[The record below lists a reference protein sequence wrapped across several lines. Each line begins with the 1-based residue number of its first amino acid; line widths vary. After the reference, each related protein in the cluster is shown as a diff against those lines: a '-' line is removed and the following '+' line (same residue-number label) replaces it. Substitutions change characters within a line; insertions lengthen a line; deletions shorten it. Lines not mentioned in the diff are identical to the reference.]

1 MGKEFD
7 RWNEKKKVLN
17 RVEFDDYV
25 HEREVWW
32 CALGLNVGVEADG
45 KNKDFERPVLV
56 LRKFNRDSVLIVP
69 LSSRVKDNQY
79 HVQFQHEGETAAAV
93 ISQIRLV
100 STKRL
105 LRRMYRMDSGIF
117 DTIQRAVLVSIQ
129 NRPPL
134 SRGPRG
140 PHGHKYSQ

>member
-1 MGKEFD
+1 VTSAD
-7 RWNEKKKVLN
+7 R
-17 RVEFDDYV
+17 D
-25 HEREVWW
+25 
-32 CALGLNVGVEADG
+32 AG
-45 KNKDFERPVLV
+45 KNEDFERPVLV
-56 LRKFNRDSVLIVP
+56 LRKFNRDSVLTVP
-69 LSSRVKDNQY
+69 LSSRVKDNPN
-79 HVQFQHEGETAAAV
+79 HVQFQHKGETAAAV

-117 DTIQRAVLVSIQ
+117 RTIQRAVLVSMQ
-129 NRPPL
+129 NRLPL

>member
-1 MGKEFD
+1 MTSAD
-7 RWNEKKKVLN
+7 R
-17 RVEFDDYV
+17 D
-25 HEREVWW
+25 
-32 CALGLNVGVEADG
+32 AG
-45 KNKDFERPVLV
+45 KNEDFERPVLV
-56 LRKFNRDSVLIVP
+56 LRKFNRDSVLAVP
-69 LSSRVKDNQY
+69 LSSRVKDNPY
-79 HVQFQHEGETAAAV
+79 HVQFQHKGETAAAV

-117 DTIQRAVLVSIQ
+117 RTIQRAVLVSMQ
-129 NRPPL
+129 NRLPL

>member
-1 MGKEFD
+1 MTKEFD
-7 RWNEKKKVLN
+7 RWNEKKKALN

-45 KNKDFERPVLV
+45 KNDDFDRPVLI

-69 LSSRVKDNQY
+69 LSSRIKENPY
-79 HVQFQHEGETAAAV
+79 HVQFQHEGEMAAAV

-117 DTIQRAVLVSIQ
+117 AKIQRAVLLSIQ

-140 PHGHKYSQ
+140 PHGHKY

>member
-1 MGKEFD
+1 MTKEFD
-7 RWNEKKKVLN
+7 RWNEKKKALN
-17 RVEFDDYV
+17 SVEFADYV

-45 KNKDFERPVLV
+45 KNDDFDRPVLL

-69 LSSRVKDNQY
+69 LSSRIKDNPY
-79 HVQFQHEGETAAAV
+79 HVQFQHEGQAAAAV

-117 DTIQRAVLVSIQ
+117 DTIQRAVLLSIQ

-140 PHGHKYSQ
+140 PHGHK

>member
-1 MGKEFD
+1 MAKAFD
-7 RWNEKKKVLN
+7 HWNEKKKVLN
-17 RVEFDDYV
+17 SSEFDDYV

-32 CALGLNVGVEADG
+32 CALGLNIGVEADG
-45 KNKDFERPVLV
+45 KNEDFERPVLV
-56 LRKFNRDSVLIVP
+56 LRKFNRESVLIVP
-69 LSSRVKDNQY
+69 LSSRVKDNPY

-105 LRRMYRMDSGIF
+105 LRRLYRMDSGIF
-117 DTIQRAVLVSIQ
+117 DTIQRAVLISIQ

-140 PHGHKYSQ
+140 PHGHKY

>member
-1 MGKEFD
+1 MTKEFD
-7 RWNEKKKVLN
+7 RWNEKKKALD
-17 RVEFDDYV
+17 RTEFDDYV

-45 KNKDFERPVLV
+45 KNDDFDRPVLV

-69 LSSRVKDNQY
+69 LSSRIKDNPY
-79 HVQFQHEGETAAAV
+79 HVKFQHEGETAAAV

-117 DTIQRAVLVSIQ
+117 DTIQRAVLLSIQ

-134 SRGPRG
+134 ARGPRG
-140 PHGHKYSQ
+140 PHGHK